1 MRMAQKPANLL
12 YGVDEIPPVRI
23 CILLAI
29 QHIFFLT
36 SGLIAVTITLG
47 QIGCPT
53 ATIQNVVAMSMIAG
67 GIATILQALKKGPL
81 GSGYLCA
88 EGTDPSF
95 IAVSVMAGA
104 TGGLS
109 LIFGMT
115 IVSGVI
121 ECLLARVMHRLRV
134 LLPPEVTGVVL
145 TMVAFNVIPIIILD
159 FFGLTAANQPI
170 ETSNVIVSLLTLG
183 AMVIAN
189 VWGTGKFRLYSVI
202 IGIICGYISA
212 LALGVLKPE
221 QLRWLAH
228 EPLLSLP
235 DLSQVS
241 WSFDVRLLVPIIV
254 VTLASTLKSVATL
267 TMCQKINDTEW
278 NRPDLANIGKGT
290 MADGV
295 ACILGGAMGAMGKS
309 LYAATVG
316 LSVATGVT
324 SRVVA
329 FYTGGMYAVLAFFPL
344 FTGFFSIM
352 PKPVMGGALV
362 FMVSFM
368 AISGF
373 QIMTSRMIDIRRTFV
388 IAVPLVFGLS
398 VDIFPDIYLHFHPW
412 LRPLFSSSL
421 SVTTVLAILLNLI
434 MRIGIAR
441 RVTIDLTPGTD
452 VSQSIFRFMENQG
465 AAWGARKDVIQN
477 AMTAMNEFM
486 EAVTHYDLEEEKVSF
501 QVCFDEYS
509 LDVRATYLGPSMSFP
524 EERPDKAEIRSNLEA
539 VARLAGFIVRQY
551 TDKLTTTREGR
562 QCLVDLH
569 FNH

>member
-1 MRMAQKPANLL
+1 MAQKPANLL

>member
-1 MRMAQKPANLL
+1 MAKKPANLL
-12 YGVDEIPPVRI
+12 YGVDDTPPVRI
-23 CILLAI
+23 CLLLAI

-36 SGLIAVTITLG
+36 SGLIAVSMTLG

-81 GSGYLCA
+81 GSGYLCT

-121 ECLLARVMHRLRV
+121 ECILARVMHRLRV
-134 LLPPEVTGVVL
+134 MLPPEVTGVVL
-145 TMVAFNVIPIIILD
+145 TMVAFNVVPIMVLD
-159 FFGLTAANQPI
+159 FFGLTASNQPI
-170 ETSNVIVSLLTLG
+170 ETNNVIVALITLG
-183 AMVIAN
+183 SMVISN

-202 IGIICGYISA
+202 IGIACGYIAAIS
-212 LALGVLKPE
+212 LGVLKPE
-221 QLRWLAH
+221 HLRWLAN
-228 EPLLSLP
+228 EPLFSMP
-235 DLSQVS
+235 DVSQVS
-241 WSFDVRLLVPIIV
+241 WSFDIRLLVPIIV

-267 TMCQKINDTEW
+267 TMCQKINDAEW
-278 NRPDLANIGKGT
+278 SRPDLANIGKGT
-290 MADGV
+290 LADGF
-295 ACILGGAMGAMGKS
+295 ACILGGGMGAMGKS
-309 LYAATVG
+309 LYAASVG

-329 FYTGGMYAVLAFFPL
+329 FYTGGIYAVMAFVPI

-368 AISGF
+368 VISGF
-373 QIMTSRMIDIRRTFV
+373 QIMTSRMIDIRKTFV
-388 IAVPLVFGLS
+388 IAVSLMFGLS
-398 VDIFPDIYLHFHPW
+398 VDIFPDIYRNFHP
-412 LRPLFSSSL
+412 LLKPFFSSSL
-421 SVTTVLAILLNLI
+421 AVTTVLAIVLNLV
-434 MRIGIAR
+434 MRLGIAR
-441 RVTIDLTPGTD
+441 RGTLELIPGTD
-452 VSQSIFRFMENQG
+452 VSQTIFRFMENQG
-465 AAWGARKDVIQN
+465 AAWGARKEVIQC

-486 EAVTHYDLEEEKVSF
+486 EAVVHYDLEKELISF
-501 QVCFDEYS
+501 QVEFDEYS
-509 LDVRATYLGPSMSFP
+509 LDVRAIYEGEPMVFP
-524 EERPDKAEIRSNLEA
+524 LERPDKLEIRTDPGA
-539 VARLAGFIVRQY
+539 VARLAGYLVRQY
-551 TDKLTTTREGR
+551 TDKVTVTREGG